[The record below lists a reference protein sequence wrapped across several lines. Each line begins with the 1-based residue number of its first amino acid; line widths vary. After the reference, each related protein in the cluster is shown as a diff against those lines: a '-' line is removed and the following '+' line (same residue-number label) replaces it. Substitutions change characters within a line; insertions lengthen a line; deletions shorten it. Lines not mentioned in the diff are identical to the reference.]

1 MAKSASFRPKARIL
15 QLLGDELIGSPRI
28 AVFELVKN
36 AYDADATR
44 VIVTLDHLG
53 TGEASVTVRDNGSG
67 MTEDIIENIWLTPA
81 NDHRRQQRELGKRS
95 PLGRLPLGEKGLGRF
110 AVHKLGNRIRM
121 VTRQASQP
129 EVVVELDW
137 FELLKHDF
145 LDEIEVPIGERKP
158 KIFKGETHGTKI
170 DVTYLRGEWTRGAIR
185 DLHRSLT
192 SIADPT
198 SGPSDF
204 QVQLKIPGNEHIVA
218 DLLDAG
224 SVLEQAM
231 WKFDFTFDG
240 SEAAWSYEFKPY
252 PGIKVEPS
260 SQSGKEPLLR
270 DRDKKHVVAGK
281 DLIKGIGPISGSF
294 HVFDRDR
301 IAWNYI
307 AQKKVL
313 SEYLANN
320 GGVRVYRDGI
330 RVYNYGEP
338 DDDWLGLDLR
348 RVNLP
353 TDRLSRNQ
361 ILGRINLTL
370 AGSQDLREKTNREG
384 FVENSAFER
393 LKEVVMSAM
402 AIFDRLRR
410 PHREAIRSALTG
422 VKSPIAISI
431 DTPVARLKAEL
442 ADNKLER
449 LLPLVD
455 EIGREYEQLR
465 EIMLSSGN
473 AGLQLSLIFHELERG
488 VRGLFEAIRQRE
500 KIEDIEERSR
510 YLKDLLEGFATVLR
524 KEPAASTALRRSPVR
539 QCS

>member
-44 VIVTLDHLG
+44 VVVTLAHLG
-53 TGEASVTVRDNGSG
+53 TDEASVTVRDNGSG
-67 MTEDIIENIWLTPA
+67 MTGDIIQNIWLTPA
-81 NDHRRQQRELGKRS
+81 NDHRRHQRESGKRS

-110 AVHKLGNRIRM
+110 AVHKLGNKIRM
-121 VTRQASQP
+121 VTRQVDEP
-129 EVVVELDW
+129 EIVVELDW
-137 FELLKHDF
+137 SELLSHDF
-145 LDEIEVPIGERKP
+145 LDEIRVPIEERKP

-170 DVTYLRGEWTRGAIR
+170 DVTHLRGDWTRGAIR

-204 QVQLKIPGNEHIVA
+204 QVQLKIPGHEHVVA

-240 SEAAWSYEFKPY
+240 SEIAWTYEFKPY

-281 DLIKGIGPISGSF
+281 DQIVGIGPVSGSF
-294 HVFDRDR
+294 NVFDRDR
-301 IAWNYI
+301 ATWNYI
-307 AQKKVL
+307 AQKKVM

-348 RVNLP
+348 RVNSP

-361 ILGRINLTL
+361 
-370 AGSQDLREKTNREG
+370 
-384 FVENSAFER
+384 NSRTHQSYA
-393 LKEVVMSAM
+393 
-402 AIFDRLRR
+402 RR
-410 PHREAIRSALTG
+410 
-422 VKSPIAISI
+422 K
-431 DTPVARLKAEL
+431 
-442 ADNKLER
+442 
-449 LLPLVD
+449 
-455 EIGREYEQLR
+455 
-465 EIMLSSGN
+465 
-473 AGLQLSLIFHELERG
+473 
-488 VRGLFEAIRQRE
+488 
-500 KIEDIEERSR
+500 
-510 YLKDLLEGFATVLR
+510 
-524 KEPAASTALRRSPVR
+524 PAAP
-539 QCS
+539 